1 MNIFKPKFITFD
13 CYGTLTRFQMS
24 DTART
29 LYADRVAEADMPFF
43 LRQFAAYRLDEVLDQ
58 WKPYEQV
65 VKNAIKRTCARWNI
79 QTTEEEAGSFY
90 RAVPSWGPHADVPQ
104 PLARVA
110 KEFPLVIF
118 SNAADEQ
125 IMHNVEKLGAPFH
138 KVFTAQQAQ
147 AYKPRL
153 RAFEYML
160 DNLNCNPEDVLHV
173 SSSLRY
179 DLMPAADMG
188 IKNKVFVARGH
199 EPSTPHYGYTEIS
212 DLSGLPG
219 VVGL

>member
-1 MNIFKPKFITFD
+1 MTIFKPKFITFD

-24 DTART
+24 NMAKEIF
-29 LYADRVAEADMPFF
+29 ADRVSAEDMPMFV
-43 LRQFAAYRLDEVLDQ
+43 RQFAAYRLDEVLDQ
-58 WKPYEQV
+58 WKPYEEV
-65 VKNAIKRTCARWNI
+65 VKNAVKRTCARWNV
-79 QTTEEEAGSFY
+79 QTTDEEAGKFY
-90 RAVPSWGPHADVPQ
+90 QAVPTWGPHADVPE

-118 SNAADEQ
+118 SNASDDQ
-125 IMHNVEKLGAPFH
+125 IQRNVDKLGAPFH

-179 DLMPAADMG
+179 DLMPASDMG

-199 EPSTPHYGYTEIS
+199 EPSTPHYGYTEIT
-212 DLSGLPG
+212 DLGGLPG

>member
-1 MNIFKPKFITFD
+1 MSIFRPKFITFD
-13 CYGTLTRFQMS
+13 CYGTLTRFRMS
-24 DTART
+24 DMAREMF
-29 LYADRVAEADMPFF
+29 ADRVSAEDMPFF

-58 WKPYEQV
+58 WKPYEEV
-65 VKNAIKRTCARWNI
+65 LKNAIKRTCARWNI
-79 QTTEEEAGSFY
+79 AVSDEEAGKY
-90 RAVPSWGPHADVPQ
+90 YQAVPSWGPHADVPEG
-104 PLARVA
+104 LARVA

-125 IMHNVEKLGAPFH
+125 IQHNVDKLGAPFH

-153 RAFEYML
+153 KAFEYML

-179 DLMPAADMG
+179 DLMPASDMG
-188 IKNKVFVARGH
+188 IKNKVYVARGH
-199 EPSTPHYGYTEIS
+199 EPSTPYYGYTEIT
-212 DLSGLPG
+212 DIGGLPG